1 MARFLSTRSE
11 NTLFETILLKNKKDK
26 ISIFSSKTVDKP
38 LWKNA
43 KYSTF
48 LNPCFVVLNG

>member
-11 NTLFETILLKNKKDK
+11 NTSFETILLKKKDK
-26 ISIFSSKTVDKP
+26 ISNFSSKTVDKP
-38 LWKNA
+38 PWKNA

-48 LNPCFVVLNG
+48 LNPCFVVLIG

>member
-11 NTLFETILLKNKKDK
+11 NTLFETILLKNNKDK
-26 ISIFSSKTVDKP
+26 IFNFSSKTVDKP

-43 KYSTF
+43 KYSTS
-48 LNPCFVVLNG
+48 LNPCFIVLNG